1 MSGSFEEI
9 ARDAERR
16 ISEQDY
22 EGAWWALEKIQA
34 DCQDEPEF
42 WSLLGRAYLCGDRP
56 YDAEE
61 PLARA
66 QALAPTFDNQFNL
79 AECAFVRGDYPLA
92 AGEFRKALGLA
103 PDNPDYRGITA
114 FKVIVS
120 EELSGESGKPAGNL
134 EAELIPAGRLYL
146 EIFRRLMASES
157 ASALTFLGLPEA
169 TDAGC
174 APYLDTLL
182 TADLI
187 SIQKPESGG

>member
-1 MSGSFEEI
+1 MNGSCEEI

-16 ISEQDY
+16 IREEDY
-22 EGAWWALEKIQA
+22 EGAGWALESIRA
-34 DCQDEPEF
+34 DWQDEPEF

-66 QALAPTFDNQFNL
+66 QALAPTFENQFNL
-79 AECAFVRGDYPLA
+79 AECTFVRGDYPLA

-103 PDNPDYRGITA
+103 PENPENRGIAA

-120 EELSGESGKPAGNL
+120 EELSGESGKPAGHL
-134 EAELIPAGRLYL
+134 ETELIPAGRLYL

-157 ASALTFLGLPEA
+157 ESALAFLKLPEA
-169 TDAGC
+169 MDAVC

-187 SIQKPESGG
+187 SIRKPESGG